1 MGVRTIIHIIKEIK
15 LNPIKKKMMHCGK
28 GFAVGIGYNICGERY
43 MHIGDNF
50 TAGKNMILTVYDAY
64 QGHSTGFAPE
74 LTIGNNVSFMDNCA
88 ISCINMIEIGD
99 GCLFGGNVFITDN
112 FHGNSTKA
120 EFNIPP
126 LQRKLISKGPVII
139 GSNVWIGRNV
149 CIMPGVTIGDGAVIG
164 ANAVVTKDIP
174 PETIAVGVPAVVKR
188 RIEK

>member
-1 MGVRTIIHIIKEIK
+1 MGVGMIIRVFKNIK
-15 LNPIKKKMMHCGK
+15 LNPIKKRMSHCGK
-28 GFAVGIGYNICGERY
+28 AFAAGRGYTIRGERY

-64 QGHSTGFAPE
+64 HGQPTGFSPK
-74 LTIGNNVSFMDNCA
+74 LMIGNNVSFMDNCA
-88 ISCINMIEIGD
+88 ISCINRIEIGD

-120 EFNIPP
+120 ELSVPP
-126 LQRKLISKGPVII
+126 QQRKLSSKGPVII

-174 PETIAVGVPAVVKR
+174 PETIAVGVPAIVKR
-188 RIEK
+188 RIE